1 MKHEISK
8 STTETFTYSHNV
20 YQNIKERAF
29 SMHSHN
35 CYEIILFIR
44 GDATHV
50 IEDRKYKLSKN
61 DLVIIKPFTY
71 HFIQIDGNKPYERF
85 DLLVNAD
92 ALGIKN
98 TETLINN
105 LEIINISSAPI
116 ILELFNK
123 IDYYQSTLSQSD
135 FEQVTILLIKELFIN
150 LSANKEQTKK
160 FSTLSPI
167 LSQALNYIA
176 ENLFSIK
183 GVAEISKQLSVTE
196 SYLFRLFKKEL
207 KTSPKKYISDKRLL
221 AAQNMISTGK
231 LPTEVFE
238 KCGFNDY
245 TAFYR
250 SYLKFFGHAPS
261 KERTNKNVTIK

>member
-1 MKHEISK
+1 MKLDSPQNN
-8 STTETFTYSHNV
+8 TEKFFYSHN
-20 YQNIKERAF
+20 YYESIKERAF

-44 GDATHV
+44 GNATHV

-98 TETLINN
+98 AESIVNN

-116 ILELFNK
+116 LLELFNK
-123 IDYYQSTLSQSD
+123 IDYYQKTLPQRE
-135 FEQVTILLIKELFIN
+135 FEEVTVLLIKELFIN
-150 LSANKEQTKK
+150 LSACKEQTKK

-183 GVAEISKQLSVTE
+183 GISEISKQLYVTE

-231 LPTEVFE
+231 LPTEIFE

-261 KERTNKNVTIK
+261 KERANKNVTIK